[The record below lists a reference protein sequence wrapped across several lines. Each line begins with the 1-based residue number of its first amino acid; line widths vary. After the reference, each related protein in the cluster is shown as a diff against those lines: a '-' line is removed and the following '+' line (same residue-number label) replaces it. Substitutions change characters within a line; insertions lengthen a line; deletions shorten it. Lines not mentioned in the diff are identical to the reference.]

1 MVTYGVD
8 PPNFVDF
15 NEREREKERDGIWA
29 FICPILKIKNKK

>member
-8 PPNFVDF
+8 PPNFVDS
-15 NEREREKERDGIWA
+15 NERERDGIWA